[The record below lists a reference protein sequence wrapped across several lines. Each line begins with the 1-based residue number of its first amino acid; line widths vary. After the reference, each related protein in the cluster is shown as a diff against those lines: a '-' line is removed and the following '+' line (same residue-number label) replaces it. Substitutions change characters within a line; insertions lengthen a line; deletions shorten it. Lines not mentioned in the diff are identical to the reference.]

1 MVGQHYFSLLPKST
15 CAPLHSPH
23 WSKRLRAITRL
34 KGVAMEGMIG
44 RRDFLKTAGIAGAAI
59 LGTSALAGCAP
70 SGNAHNESLANT
82 GEITWDDEVDV
93 LVVGSGFAGLA
104 AAIEAAEAGC
114 SVRLIDKMPT
124 YGGNSALNGGDMA
137 AVGTPLQKEA
147 GVEDSID
154 LMMEDMLRAGK
165 NYNHVDR
172 VRTVVENS
180 AAAVQWCTDLGVEF
194 TKLNFHGGHSVPRT
208 NTTSNATGADIIKAQ
223 VAKVE
228 ELGCPVELRTK
239 LERLI
244 EDESGR
250 IIGAELKEGFALN
263 MESSGES
270 TFVKTAKGIVLAS
283 GGFSNDVQMRMIHEP
298 RLTEDLTSTNH
309 DGATGEALREALKH
323 KAMDVHLDWIQLGP
337 WTSPD
342 EPGFGYTPQFCERLV
357 GYGLMIDPETGKRFV
372 KETGDRKERAD
383 KMLELGH
390 ITLVMGDAPAVE
402 AQVAPRILEGG
413 LSTGVIMAFDTLDD
427 IATEFSIPADEF
439 KAEVARWNSFVSNRK
454 DDDFDALI
462 LENAA
467 PIETAPFYVAK
478 LWPKV
483 HHTMGGL
490 VTNLQAQV
498 IDQDFNPIAGLYAA
512 GEICGGTHGAV
523 RLGSCAITDCVVFG
537 RIAGQGVAKAE
548 AVA

>member
-34 KGVAMEGMIG
+34 KGVTMEGMIG